1 MARFLFASIPV
12 PAHTTNPLPFAAR
25 LVERG
30 HEVFWYAGRA
40 FHDRIAA
47 TGATPLSYRAATDWE
62 GDPRVAF
69 PQLTRSGPR
78 GIGDGFADVFVGEAA
93 ARVADLRPLVREHR
107 IDAML
112 HDGLMIGVGMV
123 SELTGVPHATFG
135 DGPLPYLEPD
145 TPPFGPALQP
155 MRGPVGRL
163 RNRVIGAVALKVI
176 FGRAQ
181 QVYDR
186 TRADLGL
193 PPDPRPAI
201 DQVASPML
209 HLQGATP
216 SFDYP
221 RRHVPPTVH
230 WVGALRPDPPRD
242 WTPPAWWAR
251 VTGARCPVVHVT
263 QGTIRPD
270 LTELVVPTLRAL
282 AGEDV
287 LVVVTTG
294 GPSADQVEA
303 AHGGPLPAN
312 ALVAPFVPY
321 DVLFRHV
328 AAVVTNG
335 GYTGVTLALAHGVP
349 LVHAGTTE
357 EKAEIGA
364 RIRWTGVGAVLR
376 TTRPTPEAVRGAVR
390 RVLAEPSFRLAAARV
405 QAEMAPHDAGR
416 EGAVLLERLAATG
429 RPVTDPVPPMGAG
442 YPPTVPQ
449 PAPEP
454 GLHGRSA
461 S

>member
-1 MARFLFASIPV
+1 M
-12 PAHTTNPLPFAAR
+12 PFAAR

-30 HEVFWYAGRA
+30 HEVLWYAGRA
-40 FHDRIAA
+40 YHERIAA
-47 TGATPLSYRAATDWE
+47 LGATPLSYRAATDWE
-62 GDPRVAF
+62 GDPVVAF
-69 PQLTRSGPR
+69 PQLAGSGPR
-78 GIGDGFADVFVGEAA
+78 VIGNAFAEVFVGEAA
-93 ARVADLRPLVREHR
+93 ARVADLRPVLAEHR

-112 HDGLMIGVGMV
+112 HDGLMIGVGML

-135 DGPLPYLEPD
+135 DGPLPYVEPD

-163 RNRVIGAVALKVI
+163 RNRVIGAAARHLI

-181 QVYDR
+181 RVYDR
-186 TRADLGL
+186 TRADRGL

-216 SFDYP
+216 AFDYP
-221 RRHVPPTVH
+221 RRQLPPTVH

-242 WTPPAWWAR
+242 WTPPAWWPLVTDAR
-251 VTGARCPVVHVT
+251 RPVVHVT

-282 AGEDV
+282 AEEDV

-294 GPSADQVEA
+294 GAGADRVEA
-303 AHGGPLPAN
+303 AYGGPLPAN
-312 ALVAPFVPY
+312 VLVAPFIPY
-321 DVLFRHV
+321 DLLFRHV
-328 AAVVTNG
+328 SAVVTNG

-349 LVHAGTTE
+349 LVQAGTTE
-357 EKAEIGA
+357 EKSEIGA

-390 RVLAEPSFRLAAARV
+390 RVLGEPGFRRAAERV
-405 QAEMAPHDAGR
+405 QAEMAPHDAGL
-416 EGAVLLERLAATG
+416 EGAVLLERLAATQA
-429 RPVTDPVPPMGAG
+429 PVTEPVPPMGAG
-442 YPPTVPQ
+442 RD
-449 PAPEP
+449 AA
-454 GLHGRSA
+454 GRPRP
-461 S
+461 